1 MLTKNY
7 YIFIKQS
14 TNRKQKNLNTGIILM
29 KREILV
35 EAENLTKKFG
45 DLVAVDGVNFEIF
58 KGESFGFLGPNGA
71 GKTTIMKMIQSVSP
85 LTGGKLTLAGM
96 DVTEHGREIKSIVG
110 VAPQE
115 DNLDPDF
122 TVFQNLI
129 VYARYFDIP
138 KEKAKRKVEELLR
151 FVQLEEKRDVIIT
164 SLSGGMRRRL
174 ILARALVNEPQILI
188 LDEPTTG
195 LDPQARHLIWNKI
208 QNMQKQGVTVILT
221 THYMDEAAQ
230 LCDRIIIMD
239 HGKIIEKGK
248 PTELVKKHVGEEVLE
263 VLYSEEAMEC
273 LKQNFPD
280 ARIDVVGDK
289 IQVFA
294 HQPRGILAKVLEEAA
309 FKGALIRDSNL
320 EDVFLKLAGRSLRD

>member
-1 MLTKNY
+1 MN
-7 YIFIKQS
+7 
-14 TNRKQKNLNTGIILM
+14 
-29 KREILV
+29 REILV
-35 EAENLTKKFG
+35 KAENLTKKFG
-45 DLVAVDGVNFEIF
+45 SLVAVESVNFEIF

-71 GKTTIMKMIQSVSP
+71 GKTTTMKMIQAISP
-85 LTGGKLTLAGM
+85 LSEGKLTLAGM
-96 DVTEHGREIKSIVG
+96 DITEHDREIKGIVG

-129 VYARYFDIP
+129 FYARYFDIP
-138 KEKAKRKVEELLR
+138 KEKAKIKANDLLR
-151 FVQLEEKRDVIIT
+151 FMQLDDKRDVVIT
-164 SLSGGMRRRL
+164 SISGGMRRRL
-174 ILARALVNEPQILI
+174 ILARALMNEPQILI

-195 LDPQARHLIWNKI
+195 LDPQARHLIWTKI
-208 QNMQKQGVTVILT
+208 RNLQKQGATVILT

-230 LCDRIIIMD
+230 LCDRITIMD

-248 PTELVKKHVGEEVLE
+248 PADLVKIHVGEEVLE
-263 VLYSEEAMEC
+263 VLHSEEAMMC
-273 LKQNFPD
+273 LKQYFPD

-294 HQPRGILAKVLEEAA
+294 NKPRGVLVKVLEEAS